1 MKTTKFE
8 VLIDAL
14 KEKFTRVLDGGYT
27 DNNFYR
33 KTLCE
38 AVMKNKHCRDYLEV
52 YNYMQVVCGDISVI
66 KIKQTRSLSGAGF
79 TSEIYIDTCISS
91 TDEKICIILDA
102 NFSIDTLSPQDVL
115 LCITIAMAEVVY
127 GEAKKLALEE
137 SNNSTQENSS
147 KGKDSVSI
155 SLDVMEDDILA
166 IKNLVDDFHERLA
179 DSKLCMDI
187 TVTLPSGTK
196 FTINLYDP
204 KKGLE

>member
-14 KEKFTRVLDGGYT
+14 KEKFTHVLDGGYA
-27 DNNFYR
+27 DDNFYR
-33 KTLCE
+33 KTLYE
-38 AVMKNKHCRDYLEV
+38 SIMKNKDCRDYLEV
-52 YNYMQVVCGDISVI
+52 YTYMQVVCGDISVI
-66 KIKQTRSLSGAGF
+66 KIKQTKSLSEAGF
-79 TSEIYIDTCISS
+79 TSELSIDTCISS

-102 NFSIDTLSPQDVL
+102 NFSVDDLSPQDVL

-127 GEAKKLALEE
+127 SEVKKLALEE
-137 SNNSTQENSS
+137 SNNDTDSG
-147 KGKDSVSI
+147 KGKDSIPVS
-155 SLDVMEDDILA
+155 LNVTEEDILA

-196 FTINLYDP
+196 FTINLYDS